1 MHQKTLMAIQ
11 AANAANKTN
20 PATAAAN
27 AIGNEVANPLYLQ
40 QASEAMLCPAA
51 LARLNKAAHIIERML
66 NQNTFDDIAQ
76 GNKRNCSFVPHFNT
90 QSSIPDFKYWEDA
103 ADEYREYD
111 GTLMPL
117 WRFAPPQHLLRMFQE
132 NGIIR
137 SGVSTFVS
145 CICLNPHYKDL
156 FAMGL
161 GSRNSTMFSSQL
173 TFNN

>member
-20 PATAAAN
+20 PATVAAN

-76 GNKRNCSFVPHFNT
+76 GEKKKRNYSFVLH
-90 QSSIPDFKYWEDA
+90 SSKFDS
-103 ADEYREYD
+103 
-111 GTLMPL
+111 
-117 WRFAPPQHLLRMFQE
+117 RFQVLGR
-132 NGIIR
+132 R
-137 SGVSTFVS
+137 SG
-145 CICLNPHYKDL
+145 
-156 FAMGL
+156 
-161 GSRNSTMFSSQL
+161 
-173 TFNN
+173 

>member
-1 MHQKTLMAIQ
+1 MAIQ

-76 GNKRNCSFVPHFNT
+76 GNQRNFSFVPHFNKFRFQISSTGKT
-90 QSSIPDFKYWEDA
+90 Q
-103 ADEYREYD
+103 
-111 GTLMPL
+111 
-117 WRFAPPQHLLRMFQE
+117 RMNIE
-132 NGIIR
+132 N
-137 SGVSTFVS
+137 TTE
-145 CICLNPHYKDL
+145 H
-156 FAMGL
+156 
-161 GSRNSTMFSSQL
+161 
-173 TFNN
+173 